1 MTTLTISEPQRH
13 RMRMNAGDHFSM
25 RYLAATIGALGTLF
39 LLLPVH

>member
-1 MTTLTISEPQRH
+1 MSRSEH
-13 RMRMNAGDHFSM
+13 SVM